1 MPNGYAQTYKFCSGL
16 GDDNHLK
23 EINALA
29 GQGYRI
35 AHMIFAPA
43 GELNNKPVVVLM
55 ELTNA
60 PDSHEYSR

>member
-1 MPNGYAQTYKFCSGL
+1 MSNGYTQVYKFSSGL

-23 EINALA
+23 EINALS

-35 AHMIFAPA
+35 AHMLYAPS
-43 GELNNKPVVVLM
+43 GELNNKPIIVLM

-60 PDSHEYSR
+60 PDSQEYSR